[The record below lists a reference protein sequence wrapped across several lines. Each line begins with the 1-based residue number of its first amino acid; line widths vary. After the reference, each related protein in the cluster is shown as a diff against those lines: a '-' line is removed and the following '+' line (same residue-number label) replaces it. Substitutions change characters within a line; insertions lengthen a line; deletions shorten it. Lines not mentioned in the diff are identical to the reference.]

1 MSYRDTSSARY
12 KVAKDMYKER
22 GEQLYGTGAYSEQP
36 KLSRKERN
44 ALIVDRR
51 LLESRFPR
59 VREVEEDTYRDIPSK
74 SQPAKRLLVEFDV
87 NGRAGRVLY
96 PDGSRDKYANIAFAS
111 PDGMMEV
118 LAGLV
123 FRGIAD
129 PERTVIMTGGSA
141 QPLLTFVSSGR

>member
-22 GEQLYGTGAYSEQP
+22 GEQLYGTGAHAGSK
-36 KLSRKERN
+36 KLSRLERRS
-44 ALIVDRR
+44 LIIDRR
-51 LLESRFPR
+51 MLESVFPLLR
-59 VREVEEDTYRDIPSK
+59 DVEEDTYRDIPSK
-74 SQPAKRLLVEFDV
+74 SRPAPRLFIEFDV

-96 PDGSRDKYANIAFAS
+96 PDGSRDRYANIAFAS

-118 LAGLV
+118 IAGLV
-123 FRGIAD
+123 FRGIVD
-129 PERTVIMTGGSA
+129 PERTVVMTGGSA